1 MRNLHESSCMA
12 EMKWHN
18 NFLMIDGT
26 MQRFIDEFIDFLLAE
41 RGMSEKTASA
51 YRRDITAF
59 QKATGALNPAEIT
72 SRDIRHHLAALLQKG
87 LSRATIARNLACLRS
102 FFRFLVRQGKVT
114 SNPAE
119 EIHSPKPE
127 KRLPAYLTVD
137 ETTELLNAQPVH
149 TFQAVRDNAILEL
162 LYSTGIRVNEL
173 CGLDMDDLRLSPEMV
188 KVHGKGGK
196 DRIVPFGSKAK
207 RALSAY
213 LTKRTD
219 LLNRLKLSQNAV
231 FLNARGGRLT
241 TRSVE
246 RTIKQKCLQAGLSND
261 ITPHSLRHSMAT
273 HMLEGGADLRSI
285 QEILGHA
292 SIATTQRYTHLDIDR
307 LTEVYRSA
315 HPRSKNDKRLK

>member
-1 MRNLHESSCMA
+1 
-12 EMKWHN
+12 
-18 NFLMIDGT
+18 
-26 MQRFIDEFIDFLLAE
+26 
-41 RGMSEKTASA
+41 MSERTALA
-51 YRRDITAF
+51 YRRDLTEFQTA
-59 QKATGALNPAEIT
+59 AGASDPSQIT
-72 SRDIRHHLAALLQKG
+72 SRDIRGHLAVLLQKG
-87 LSRATIARNLACLRS
+87 LSRATVARRLACLRS
-102 FFRFLVRQGKVT
+102 FFRFLARQGRVT

-119 EIHSPKPE
+119 EIHPPKPE
-127 KRLPAYLTVD
+127 KRLPSYLTVD
-137 ETTELLNAQPVH
+137 ETTGLLNAQPVH

-207 RALSAY
+207 GALSAY
-213 LTKRTD
+213 FMKRTE
-219 LLNRLKLSQNAV
+219 LLNRLKLSQDAV
-231 FLNARGGRLT
+231 FLNERGGRLT

-246 RTIKQKCLQAGLSND
+246 RTLKQRCLQAGLSNG

-292 SIATTQRYTHLDIDR
+292 SLATTQRYTHLDMDR
-307 LTEVYRSA
+307 LADVYQKA
-315 HPRSKNDKRLK
+315 HPRAKKDKELK